1 MGGEEVILKGQ
12 KGQIAFLTI
21 VFMGPM
27 TKINKLEYQ
36 FPKSV
41 FL

>member
-21 VFMGPM
+21 VYNNWLND
-27 TKINKLEYQ
+27 KNQHISEYQ
-36 FPKSV
+36 FPK
-41 FL
+41 